1 MTFNI
6 QKFNYVKKTRINV
19 KIGFVITMY
28 DEINTVQNTVNILN
42 QNKCTIIVIQSD
54 PNQSSKLLDKDN
66 VDFYQK
72 LPDLAGTKE
81 EYLKE
86 RDLKS
91 GATTI
96 PSKAVTRNYSAG
108 FTAAQNFDV
117 DWWIGITGD
126 VSISNLNGIKKII
139 TNMIHDKK
147 SVGISRAVGQVF
159 WEPNQELTRVQK
171 DDTTDFMPQ
180 FFIVKSDLIKKKMFS
195 KIKITNLYTC
205 EQCLG
210 DEVIRYCTEDNT
222 KFENITFIICDY
234 AYPQFIS
241 GLQFNPDR
249 INMPKYIDGFVNML
263 RRMKTKHSK

>member
-1 MTFNI
+1 VTFNI

-28 DEINTVQNTVNILN
+28 DEIDTVQNTVSILN

-180 FFIVKSDLIKKKMFS
+180 FFIVNSSLIKKGLIS
-195 KIKITNLYTC
+195 KFHITNLYTS

-210 DEVIRYCTEDNT
+210 DEVDRYCV
-222 KFENITFIICDY
+222 ENNIDFKNLTYIISDY

-241 GLQFNPDR
+241 GLKYNPDR
-249 INMPKYIDGFVNML
+249 VRMPKYVDGFVNML
-263 RRMKTKHSK
+263 RRAKTKYSK